1 MSDAQTT
8 KRPRGTRW
16 CSTGIVAAG
25 IGLVAIIVGTL
36 GVRLGIIGTFPAF
49 GAYGFGSLAMIIAL
63 IAAGV
68 GLLVSKGT
76 AGGAAAGR
84 TWLALI
90 VALALTAANGMRM
103 AESSG
108 APPIHDITTD
118 TGNPPFFDA
127 ILPLRASAP
136 NPPEY
141 SGKETAELQR
151 THYPDIQ
158 TLTVEKPT
166 DEVFVAAE
174 QAVQDLGWE
183 IVSAD
188 PDTGR
193 IEATDTTFWFRFKDD
208 VVIRLTPRG
217 YGTYVDIRSKSR
229 VGMGDM
235 GTNARRVRT
244 FLERLHQ
251 ATDES

>member
-1 MSDAQTT
+1 MNDAQT

-16 CSTGIVAAG
+16 CSTGIVSAL
-25 IGLVAIIVGTL
+25 IGLVLMILATL
-36 GVRLGIIGTFPAF
+36 GVRLGLVDTFPAF
-49 GAYGFGSLAMIIAL
+49 GAYAVASLAMIVAL
-63 IAAGV
+63 ITAGV
-68 GLLVSKGT
+68 GLLVSRGT

-84 TWLALI
+84 AWLALL
-90 VALALTAANGMRM
+90 VALTVTANNGMRM
-103 AESSG
+103 MESSA

-118 TGNPPFFDA
+118 TGNPPLFNA
-127 ILPLRASAP
+127 ILPLRAGAA

-141 SGKETAELQR
+141 SGNDTAELQR

-158 TLTVEKPT
+158 TLSLEKPT

-174 QAVQDLGWE
+174 QVARDLGWE

-188 PDTGR
+188 PDAGR

-208 VVIRLTPRG
+208 IVIRLTPRDQG
-217 YGTYVDIRSKSR
+217 AYVDIRSKSR

-235 GTNARRVRT
+235 GTNARRVQNFT
-244 FLERLHQ
+244 NRLRQ
-251 ATDES
+251 ATGES